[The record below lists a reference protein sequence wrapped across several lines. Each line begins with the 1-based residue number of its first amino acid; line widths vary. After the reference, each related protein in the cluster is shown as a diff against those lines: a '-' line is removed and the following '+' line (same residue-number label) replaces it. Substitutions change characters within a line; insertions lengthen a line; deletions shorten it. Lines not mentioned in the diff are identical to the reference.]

1 MGIKNG
7 VNLKLLS
14 LCMGH
19 ARTQMTEHYIAEA
32 GLTEQVQ
39 RAAFQ
44 VAYGHEYPLVEMI
57 GSRFGSTC

>member
-32 GLTEQVQ
+32 GLTAQVQ
-39 RAAFQ
+39 RAALQ
-44 VAYGHEYPLVEMI
+44 IAYGHEHP
-57 GSRFGSTC
+57 SSK